1 MKRKATK
8 LLSAAMSAVV
18 LLSNGAVYA
27 SEEQQNKE
35 KTVSSWE
42 WTENEYLSE
51 TENGWELQISDL
63 DGAEK
68 LTREALKE
76 LLPTSVM
83 AEIREEAE
91 EKQEADP
98 TQEEE
103 PEAEGSQETEK
114 EPEAEGGQET
124 EEPAA
129 EGGQETEEEPA
140 AEDGQ
145 ETEKE
150 PAAEDGQ
157 KTEQAQASPEEA
169 ADSSGQAEKPEETA
183 SGVLLEAPLLTEPVL
198 KTEEKTEAAAE
209 ELQLT
214 WDLSAFPETG
224 WSADSCTVTASLPDG
239 YVLAEGVP
247 EPAVTVKASEVA
259 VLTDHDH
266 SAFEKYTVDGFTP
279 AGTSVDLFD
288 YWTASG
294 DAGGREAADDISY
307 GDAARTQQG
316 INAGHA
322 FKFGK
327 GMGQLANGEEL
338 KDLSVNHWT
347 GSTAPRTGI
356 VKNTL
361 GNDGYPVFVE
371 NLPAAPNDSGTTD
384 ESTAYLFEPRDEDG
398 KLAFS
403 NVEGLFQTDSDGY
416 YYYDSQKNFA
426 WFDEDEDEGRFKLYN
441 TWGVQPA
448 GGSSNGQFFPFDGP
462 GEVFEVDASGNPELT
477 GGDLTQKEKD
487 ELDSQSSTLNHYF
500 GLSMTTRFIQK
511 NGGMIRESQPVTYQF
526 SGDDDVWVFI
536 DDVLVVDL
544 GGIHDRAS
552 MSIDFSTG
560 KIQVNGQDAGTIKE
574 RFESAGKEGDVSWN
588 TESGKENTFADGTIH
603 TLKFFYLERGNTDSN
618 MMLKYNLQPIPE
630 SEITKLDQ
638 EGNPVSGVVFAL
650 YPAEVL
656 GDDYKIKAGYE
667 NKPIF
672 TGKTESNGLLRMLD
686 KDGTPHTFGDFYE
699 KCNTRYFILRE
710 TSVLDGYHAAADT
723 CLRYDPETGLIFSD
737 HYWET
742 GSYGEPK
749 VTTTASTILYK
760 AEGANQGQQLVDLST
775 TEPMPDMY
783 AVVFKRLDMSKPYTD
798 EDNWAPVSGS
808 AAEGWTIHNSSSME
822 DNILEAVQANG
833 GKNKFELATGGA
845 FQVTVE
851 DLPGSIENYYWYLE
865 QKGNSAVEAS
875 KVEYTVNYYYKDK
888 DGSLIRLYTDEFQRE
903 FAVHIYVSNIRNY
916 LIVEKVNE
924 KGQAMNGAG
933 FALYLAEDVEKAGA
947 VSGDGTVDY
956 NRLAN
961 LTPYDQGTTAS
972 LHREPDGTG
981 DKVTGEGMLV
991 FPSTKDFLKRGTYY
1005 LIETSSGDTNYFKNP
1020 KAVQVIVDETGVYA
1034 DAGTADDGITTGRA
1048 VGSIVKGMLRFV
1060 RDDGIDASLHN
1071 IRIQLLTS
1079 PDYSYGGAGANWSSW
1094 EENPDPSEEQHLYY
1108 NGNRSGD
1115 GLGLEYSPTNGQ
1127 VTLTARTET
1136 GWNRLAVRQCLEH
1149 YESTTPGTDGAC
1161 YTENGSKVQDLK
1173 TQDISGVFSSVMYVT
1188 VENQPV
1194 HPDPENGKLAVSKTV
1209 KSAAEDPTE
1218 FRFEISLRDGGGN
1231 PLSGSYSYVGETVDS
1246 VKGAEKPQDGS
1257 LTFDAQG
1264 KASFVLK
1271 HGQKITILDLPAG
1284 TQYQIREIEKGGYV
1298 VSSEGAS
1305 GTIESGKT
1313 SEAVFVNQK
1322 QEAPSTDNNSG
1333 GGSSSGGGSAR
1344 SQVVSAHTG
1353 DSSQPV
1359 LWLVLMLLA
1368 AGGAGIAV
1376 LYMRKKRF

>member
-68 LTREALKE
+68 LTRETLKE

-98 TQEEE
+98 AQEE
-103 PEAEGSQETEK
+103 

-129 EGGQETEEEPA
+129 EGGQETEEPA

-145 ETEKE
+145 KTEEE

-183 SGVLLEAPLLTEPVL
+183 SGVPLEAPLLTEPVL

-259 VLTDHDH
+259 VLTDPGHD
-266 SAFEKYTVDGFTP
+266 AFEKYTVDGFTP

-288 YWTASG
+288 YWTASE
-294 DAGGREAADDISY
+294 DAGGRKAEDDKSY
-307 GDAARTQQG
+307 GEEPSRTQRG
-316 INAGHA
+316 INEGHA

-327 GMGQLANGEEL
+327 GMGQLANNGTLES
-338 KDLSVNHWT
+338 LSVNHWT
-347 GSTAPRTGI
+347 RSTDPRTGI

-361 GNDGYPVFVE
+361 GNDGYPVFVG
-371 NLPAAPNDSGTTD
+371 NLSAATSSDNNSVTKE
-384 ESTAYLFEPRDEDG
+384 ESTAYLFEPSRNVDG

-416 YYYDSQKNFA
+416 YYYDSQENFA
-426 WFDEDEDEGRFKLYN
+426 WFDEDEERFKLYN

-462 GEVFEVDASGNPELT
+462 GEVFKVNSSGNPELED
-477 GGDLTQKEKD
+477 GNLIQKEEGD
-487 ELDSQSSTLNHYF
+487 LDSQSSTLNHYF

-511 NGGMIRESQPVTYQF
+511 NGGMIRESQPVTYEF

-552 MSIDFSTG
+552 MSNDFSTG
-560 KIQVNGQDAGTIKE
+560 KIRVNEGDAGTIRG
-574 RFESAGKEGDVSWN
+574 RFVSAGKEDNVSWN
-588 TESGKENTFADGTIH
+588 SNTFADGTIH

-638 EGNPVSGVVFAL
+638 EGNPVSGVEFAL
-650 YPAEVL
+650 YPAEVS
-656 GDDYKIKAGYE
+656 GDGYKIKEGYE
-667 NKPIF
+667 NNPIF
-672 TGKTESNGLLRMLD
+672 TGTTDSNGLLRMLD

-699 KCNTRYFILRE
+699 EYGTLYFILRE

-760 AEGANQGQQLVDLST
+760 AEGAGKGELLVDLST
-775 TEPMPDMY
+775 TESMPEMY

-808 AAEGWTIHNSSSME
+808 AAEGWTIHNSPSMN
-822 DNILEAVQANG
+822 DNILEAVEANK

-865 QKGNSAVEAS
+865 QKGNGAVDHS
-875 KVEYTVNYYYKDK
+875 KIEYTVNYYYKYQN
-888 DGSLIRLYTDEFQRE
+888 GSLIRLYTDEFQRE

-956 NRLAN
+956 NRLAS

-991 FPSTKDFLKRGTYY
+991 FPSTKDFLERGTYY

-1020 KAVQVIVDETGVYA
+1020 KAVQVIVDATGVYA

-1149 YESTTPGTDGAC
+1149 YENTTPGTDGAC
-1161 YTENGSKVQDLK
+1161 YTENGSKVQDLE

>member
-68 LTREALKE
+68 LTRETLKE

-98 TQEEE
+98 AQEE
-103 PEAEGSQETEK
+103 

-129 EGGQETEEEPA
+129 EGSQETEEPA

-145 ETEKE
+145 ETEEE

-183 SGVLLEAPLLTEPVL
+183 SGVPLEAPLLTEPVL
-198 KTEEKTEAAAE
+198 KIEEKTEAAAE

-266 SAFEKYTVDGFTP
+266 SAFEEYTVDGFTP

-288 YWTASG
+288 YWTASK
-294 DAGGREAADDISY
+294 DEGGREAEDDKSY
-307 GDAARTQQG
+307 REEPLRTQQG
-316 INAGHA
+316 INEGHA

-327 GMGQLANGEEL
+327 GMGQLANDGTLES
-338 KDLSVNHWT
+338 LSVNHWT
-347 GSTAPRTGI
+347 ESTAPRTGI

-361 GNDGYPVFVE
+361 GNDGYPVFVG
-371 NLPAAPNDSGTTD
+371 NLSAEPSSDNNSVTKE
-384 ESTAYLFEPRDEDG
+384 ESTAYLFEPSRNVDG

-416 YYYDSQKNFA
+416 YYYDSQENFA
-426 WFDEDEDEGRFKLYN
+426 WFDEDEERFKLYN

-462 GEVFEVDASGNPELT
+462 GEVFKVDSSDNPVLT
-477 GGDLTQKEKD
+477 GENLTQKEKD
-487 ELDSQSSTLNHYF
+487 ELDSQSKNLNHYF

-511 NGGMIRESQPVTYQF
+511 NGGMIRESQPVTYEF

-560 KIQVNGQDAGTIKE
+560 KIRVNEGDAGTIRG
-574 RFESAGKEGDVSWN
+574 RFESAGKVDDVSWN
-588 TESGKENTFADGTIH
+588 TERGKENTFADGTIH

-638 EGNPVSGVVFAL
+638 EGNPVSGVEFAL
-650 YPAEVL
+650 YPADDS
-656 GDDYKIKAGYE
+656 GDVYKIKAGYE
-667 NKPIF
+667 NNPIF
-672 TGKTESNGLLRMLD
+672 TGTTESNGLLRMLD

-723 CLRYDPETGLIFSD
+723 CLRYAPETGLIFSD

-749 VTTTASTILYK
+749 VTTTASTILYEAK
-760 AEGANQGQQLVDLST
+760 GAEQGQPLVDLSA
-775 TEPMPDMY
+775 TESMPEMY
-783 AVVFKRLDMSKPYTD
+783 AVVFKRLDMSKSYKD
-798 EDNWAPVSGS
+798 EKNWAPVSGS
-808 AAEGWTIHNSSSME
+808 AAEGWTIHNSPSMN
-822 DNILEAVQANG
+822 DNILEAVEANK
-833 GKNKFELATGGA
+833 GKNKFELATGD
-845 FQVTVE
+845 VC
-851 DLPGSIENYYWYLE
+851 
-865 QKGNSAVEAS
+865 S
-875 KVEYTVNYYYKDK
+875 K
-888 DGSLIRLYTDEFQRE
+888 
-903 FAVHIYVSNIRNY
+903 
-916 LIVEKVNE
+916 
-924 KGQAMNGAG
+924 
-933 FALYLAEDVEKAGA
+933 
-947 VSGDGTVDY
+947 
-956 NRLAN
+956 
-961 LTPYDQGTTAS
+961 
-972 LHREPDGTG
+972 
-981 DKVTGEGMLV
+981 
-991 FPSTKDFLKRGTYY
+991 
-1005 LIETSSGDTNYFKNP
+1005 
-1020 KAVQVIVDETGVYA
+1020 
-1034 DAGTADDGITTGRA
+1034 
-1048 VGSIVKGMLRFV
+1048 
-1060 RDDGIDASLHN
+1060 
-1071 IRIQLLTS
+1071 
-1079 PDYSYGGAGANWSSW
+1079 
-1094 EENPDPSEEQHLYY
+1094 
-1108 NGNRSGD
+1108 
-1115 GLGLEYSPTNGQ
+1115 
-1127 VTLTARTET
+1127 
-1136 GWNRLAVRQCLEH
+1136 
-1149 YESTTPGTDGAC
+1149 
-1161 YTENGSKVQDLK
+1161 
-1173 TQDISGVFSSVMYVT
+1173 
-1188 VENQPV
+1188 
-1194 HPDPENGKLAVSKTV
+1194 
-1209 KSAAEDPTE
+1209 
-1218 FRFEISLRDGGGN
+1218 
-1231 PLSGSYSYVGETVDS
+1231 
-1246 VKGAEKPQDGS
+1246 
-1257 LTFDAQG
+1257 
-1264 KASFVLK
+1264 
-1271 HGQKITILDLPAG
+1271 
-1284 TQYQIREIEKGGYV
+1284 
-1298 VSSEGAS
+1298 
-1305 GTIESGKT
+1305 
-1313 SEAVFVNQK
+1313 
-1322 QEAPSTDNNSG
+1322 
-1333 GGSSSGGGSAR
+1333 
-1344 SQVVSAHTG
+1344 
-1353 DSSQPV
+1353 
-1359 LWLVLMLLA
+1359 
-1368 AGGAGIAV
+1368 
-1376 LYMRKKRF
+1376 

>member
-1 MKRKATK
+1 M
-8 LLSAAMSAVV
+8 
-18 LLSNGAVYA
+18 
-27 SEEQQNKE
+27 
-35 KTVSSWE
+35 
-42 WTENEYLSE
+42 
-51 TENGWELQISDL
+51 
-63 DGAEK
+63 
-68 LTREALKE
+68 
-76 LLPTSVM
+76 
-83 AEIREEAE
+83 
-91 EKQEADP
+91 
-98 TQEEE
+98 
-103 PEAEGSQETEK
+103 
-114 EPEAEGGQET
+114 
-124 EEPAA
+124 
-129 EGGQETEEEPA
+129 
-140 AEDGQ
+140 
-145 ETEKE
+145 
-150 PAAEDGQ
+150 
-157 KTEQAQASPEEA
+157 
-169 ADSSGQAEKPEETA
+169 
-183 SGVLLEAPLLTEPVL
+183 
-198 KTEEKTEAAAE
+198 
-209 ELQLT
+209 
-214 WDLSAFPETG
+214 
-224 WSADSCTVTASLPDG
+224 
-239 YVLAEGVP
+239 
-247 EPAVTVKASEVA
+247 
-259 VLTDHDH
+259 
-266 SAFEKYTVDGFTP
+266 
-279 AGTSVDLFD
+279 
-288 YWTASG
+288 
-294 DAGGREAADDISY
+294 
-307 GDAARTQQG
+307 
-316 INAGHA
+316 
-322 FKFGK
+322 
-327 GMGQLANGEEL
+327 
-338 KDLSVNHWT
+338 
-347 GSTAPRTGI
+347 
-356 VKNTL
+356 
-361 GNDGYPVFVE
+361 
-371 NLPAAPNDSGTTD
+371 
-384 ESTAYLFEPRDEDG
+384 
-398 KLAFS
+398 
-403 NVEGLFQTDSDGY
+403 
-416 YYYDSQKNFA
+416 
-426 WFDEDEDEGRFKLYN
+426 
-441 TWGVQPA
+441 
-448 GGSSNGQFFPFDGP
+448 
-462 GEVFEVDASGNPELT
+462 
-477 GGDLTQKEKD
+477 
-487 ELDSQSSTLNHYF
+487 
-500 GLSMTTRFIQK
+500 
-511 NGGMIRESQPVTYQF
+511 
-526 SGDDDVWVFI
+526 
-536 DDVLVVDL
+536 
-544 GGIHDRAS
+544 
-552 MSIDFSTG
+552 
-560 KIQVNGQDAGTIKE
+560 
-574 RFESAGKEGDVSWN
+574 
-588 TESGKENTFADGTIH
+588 
-603 TLKFFYLERGNTDSN
+603 
-618 MMLKYNLQPIPE
+618 
-630 SEITKLDQ
+630 
-638 EGNPVSGVVFAL
+638 
-650 YPAEVL
+650 
-656 GDDYKIKAGYE
+656 
-667 NKPIF
+667 
-672 TGKTESNGLLRMLD
+672 
-686 KDGTPHTFGDFYE
+686 
-699 KCNTRYFILRE
+699 
-710 TSVLDGYHAAADT
+710 
-723 CLRYDPETGLIFSD
+723 
-737 HYWET
+737 
-742 GSYGEPK
+742 
-749 VTTTASTILYK
+749 
-760 AEGANQGQQLVDLST
+760 
-775 TEPMPDMY
+775 
-783 AVVFKRLDMSKPYTD
+783 
-798 EDNWAPVSGS
+798 SGS

-875 KVEYTVNYYYKDK
+875 KVEYTVNYYYKDQH
-888 DGSLIRLYTDEFQRE
+888 GSLIRLYTDEFQRE

-933 FALYLAEDVEKAGA
+933 FALYRAEDVKNAGA

-956 NRLAN
+956 NRLAS

-991 FPSTKDFLKRGTYY
+991 FPNTKKFLERGTYY

-1079 PDYSYGGAGANWSSW
+1079 PDYSYGGTGANWSSW

-1136 GWNRLAVRQCLEH
+1136 GWNRLAVRQCREH
-1149 YESTTPGTDGAC
+1149 YESTTPGSDGAC